1 MRGYKNALHGG
12 ENSMLKTNSVIDEAL
27 RIAELGYPV
36 LPCNRDKQPI
46 LRAWPENATTDPA
59 QIRQWFIHP
68 DRLLAVKTGPD
79 SDLFVLD
86 VDPNG
91 MEWLARNQERMLC
104 ERIHETRRGK
114 HFLYR
119 FPDALSG
126 VKSNTAGKVHAG
138 VDTRGEGGC
147 LIWWPAHGLGASGD
161 LTDLTEPPAWL
172 VNALAGNAEVPK
184 NDRGAFG
191 NLIQEGKRN
200 DSLASYCGAVW
211 AKGATKPEMLELAVN
226 FNAERNQ
233 PPLDTSEVN
242 TVVDSISRYPQISGS
257 TGWASLEQ
265 TEDSLA
271 LSFVRRE
278 PHLRYVALWNQ
289 WLGWK
294 SYRWTPDST
303 LETFDLIRQH
313 VRSEV
318 PTEKKFLKAT
328 SVSAIEKLARADRR
342 YAATV
347 DQWDA
352 QDELLNTPDGPVNLQ
367 SGLMQDP
374 DPSLYMSKSTLVAPK
389 GGALRWQTFLDEV
402 TGGDV
407 DYQLFLQRVI
417 GYCAGGSTHEHAMF
431 FLYGA
436 GGNGKGIFLNTLQA
450 VMGEY
455 AKTAPMETFTDSISD
470 RHPTDMAM
478 LQGARMVFAQE
489 TESGRAWAESKIK
502 SLTGGDPI
510 SARFMRQDFFTFV
523 PKFKLLISGNHMP
536 QLKNVDEAMR
546 RRLYLLPFTQTF
558 EGKNRDPHLA
568 ETLKHEFEGILQ
580 WVVNGAMAYED
591 QGLAPLAVVRE
602 ATRVYFE
609 EEDIFELWLSEC
621 CLRDINAH
629 ANPTDLFNSY
639 RCFTEQMEEPTETD
653 RAFRQRLK
661 KAGFMRGS
669 SSAKGGRYWQG
680 LKLLS

>member
-1 MRGYKNALHGG
+1 MTTPNLV
-12 ENSMLKTNSVIDEAL
+12 LKEAL
-27 RIAELGYPV
+27 RIAELGYKV
-36 LPCNRDKQPI
+36 LPCSQDKEPI
-46 LRAWPENATTDPA
+46 LKGWPEKATTDA
-59 QIRQWFIHP
+59 EKIKAWFSNTNY
-68 DRLLAVKTGPD
+68 LVAVKTGPETN
-79 SDLFVLD
+79 LFVLD
-86 VDPNG
+86 VDPKG
-91 MEWLARNQERMLC
+91 IEWLAENQHRMLC
-104 ERIHETRRGK
+104 ERIHKTRRGQ

-119 FPDALSG
+119 FPDALRA
-126 VKSNTAGKVHAG
+126 VKTNTAGKVHAG

-161 LTDLTEPPAWL
+161 LTDLTEPPSWL
-172 VNALAGNAEVPK
+172 VDAFVQSSGAP
-184 NDRGAFG
+184 RGHPTFAS
-191 NLIQEGKRN
+191 NQIEEGSRN
-200 DSLASYCGAVW
+200 DSLTSYCGSVW
-211 AKGATKPEMLELAVN
+211 AKGVSIEQMLTLALN
-226 FNAERNQ
+226 FNADRNQ
-233 PPLDTSEVN
+233 PPLDASEVHS
-242 TVVDSISRYPQISGS
+242 VVESISRYPQISGS
-257 TGWASLEQ
+257 NGWASLEQ

-352 QDELLNTPDGPVNLQ
+352 QDELLNTPDGPVSLQ

-389 GGALRWQTFLDEV
+389 GRAPRWQTFLDEV

-450 VMGEY
+450 VMGDY
-455 AKTAPMETFTDSISD
+455 AKTAPMETLTDSKND

-489 TESGRAWAESKIK
+489 TEANRAWAESKIK
-502 SLTGGDPI
+502 ALTGGDPI
-510 SARFMRQDFFTFV
+510 SARFMRQDFFTFT
-523 PKFKLLISGNHMP
+523 PRFKLLISGNHMP
-536 QLKNVDEAMR
+536 KLKNVDEAMR
-546 RRLYLLPFTQTF
+546 RRLYLLPFSQTF
-558 EGKNRDPHLA
+558 KGKERDPHLA
-568 ETLKHEFEGILQ
+568 DTLTHEYGGILR
-580 WVVNGAMAYED
+580 WIVEGAIAYEN
-591 QGLAPLAVVRE
+591 QGLAPPPIVQD
-602 ATRVYFE
+602 ATRIYFE
-609 EEDIFELWLSEC
+609 EEDVFHQWLSEC
-621 CLRDINAH
+621 CVQEVDAY
-629 ANPTDLFNSY
+629 TK
-639 RCFTEQMEEPTETD
+639 PTELFASYKNFTD
-653 RAFRQRLK
+653 MMNEPAESERVLTKRLK
-661 KAGFMRGS
+661 DAGFTRGNS
-669 SSAKGGRYWQG
+669 TAKGGRFWRG
-680 LKLLS
+680 VKLQS